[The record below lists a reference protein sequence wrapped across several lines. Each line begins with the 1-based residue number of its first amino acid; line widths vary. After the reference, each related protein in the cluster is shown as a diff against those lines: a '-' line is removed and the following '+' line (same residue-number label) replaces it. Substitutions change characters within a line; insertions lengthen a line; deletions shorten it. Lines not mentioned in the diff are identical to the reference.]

1 MKNLILILLFM
12 GSFLA
17 KSQYLIEDN
26 DITENSNEFGKAKI
40 SFDLNNPLEFY
51 RLKCENAVYAQFP
64 GGENAFRQTLLKNM
78 RGYLDT
84 GFYSV
89 NGTFELIINISKN
102 GNLQRLELKPEV
114 PNSNL
119 LYRDIELALRKMNPK
134 FTPANCNG
142 SPVDSKLRQKINFRT
157 ESFDL

>member
-1 MKNLILILLFM
+1 MKNFLILLLF
-12 GSFLA
+12 SATLLQA
-17 KSQYLIEDN
+17 QYLVEDN
-26 DITENSNEFGKAKI
+26 DISENTTEAGKIAI
-40 SFDLNNPLEFY
+40 SYDMNNPLEFY
-51 RLKCENAVYAQFP
+51 RLKCDNAVYSQFP
-64 GGENAFRQTLLKNM
+64 GGENGFKQTLLKNM
-78 RGYLDT
+78 RSYLDT

-134 FTPANCNG
+134 FTPATCNG

>member
-1 MKNLILILLFM
+1 MKNLLMLLLF
-12 GSFLA
+12 SATFVQA
-17 KSQYLIEDN
+17 QYLVEDN
-26 DITENSNEFGKAKI
+26 DISENTTEAGKIAI
-40 SFDLNNPLEFY
+40 SYDMNNPLEFY
-51 RLKCENAVYAQFP
+51 RLKCDNAVYSQFP
-64 GGENAFRQTLLKNM
+64 GGENGFKQTLLKNM
-78 RGYLDT
+78 RSYLDT

-102 GNLQRLELKPEV
+102 GNRQGIQLKPEV

-134 FTPANCNG
+134 FTPATCNG

>member
-1 MKNLILILLFM
+1 MKKLALLFILSC
-12 GSFLA
+12 SFLNA
-17 KSQYLIEDN
+17 QYLVEDN
-26 DITENSNEFGKAKI
+26 DISENTTEGGKLAI
-40 SFDLNNPLEFY
+40 SYDINNPLEFY

-89 NGTFELIINISKN
+89 NGTFELIINIIKN

>member
-1 MKNLILILLFM
+1 MLLLF
-12 GSFLA
+12 SATFVQA
-17 KSQYLIEDN
+17 QYLVEDN
-26 DITENSNEFGKAKI
+26 DISENTTEAGKIAI
-40 SFDLNNPLEFY
+40 SYDMNNPLEFY
-51 RLKCENAVYAQFP
+51 RLKCDNAVYSQFP
-64 GGENAFRQTLLKNM
+64 GGENGFKQTLLKNM
-78 RGYLDT
+78 RSYLDT

-134 FTPANCNG
+134 FTPATCNV

>member
-1 MKNLILILLFM
+1 MKNLLMLLLF
-12 GSFLA
+12 SATFA
-17 KSQYLIEDN
+17 QAQYLVEDN
-26 DITENSNEFGKAKI
+26 DISENTTEAGKIAI
-40 SFDLNNPLEFY
+40 SYDMNNPLEFY
-51 RLKCENAVYAQFP
+51 RLKCDNAVYSQFP
-64 GGENAFRQTLLKNM
+64 GGENGFKQTLLKNM
-78 RGYLDT
+78 RSYLDT

-134 FTPANCNG
+134 FTPATCNG

>member
-1 MKNLILILLFM
+1 MKNFLILLLF
-12 GSFLA
+12 SATFVQA
-17 KSQYLIEDN
+17 QYLVEDN
-26 DITENSNEFGKAKI
+26 DISENTTEAGKIAI
-40 SFDLNNPLEFY
+40 SYDMNNPLEFY
-51 RLKCENAVYAQFP
+51 RLKCDNAVYSQFP
-64 GGENAFRQTLLKNM
+64 GGENGFKQTLLKNM
-78 RGYLDT
+78 RSYLDT

-134 FTPANCNG
+134 FTPATCNG

>member
-1 MKNLILILLFM
+1 MLLLF
-12 GSFLA
+12 SATFVQA
-17 KSQYLIEDN
+17 QYLVEDN
-26 DITENSNEFGKAKI
+26 DISENTTEAGKIAI
-40 SFDLNNPLEFY
+40 SYDMNNPLEFY
-51 RLKCENAVYAQFP
+51 RLKCDNAVYSQFP
-64 GGENAFRQTLLKNM
+64 GSENGFKQTLLKNM
-78 RGYLDT
+78 RSYLDT

-102 GNLQRLELKPEV
+102 GNRQGIQLKPEV

-134 FTPANCNG
+134 FTPATCNG

>member
-1 MKNLILILLFM
+1 MKNLLMLLLF
-12 GSFLA
+12 SATFLQA
-17 KSQYLIEDN
+17 QYLVEDN
-26 DITENSNEFGKAKI
+26 DISENTTEAGKIAI
-40 SFDLNNPLEFY
+40 SYDMNNPLEFY
-51 RLKCENAVYAQFP
+51 RLKCDNAVYSQFP
-64 GGENAFRQTLLKNM
+64 GSENGFKQTLLKNM
-78 RGYLDT
+78 RSYLDT

-102 GNLQRLELKPEV
+102 GNRQGIQLKPEV

-134 FTPANCNG
+134 FTPATCNG

>member
-1 MKNLILILLFM
+1 MKNFLIFLLF
-12 GSFLA
+12 SATLLQA
-17 KSQYLIEDN
+17 QYLVEDN
-26 DITENSNEFGKAKI
+26 DISENTTEAGKIAI
-40 SFDLNNPLEFY
+40 SYDMNNPLEFY
-51 RLKCENAVYAQFP
+51 RLKCDNAVYSQFH
-64 GGENAFRQTLLKNM
+64 GGENGFKQTLLKNM
-78 RGYLDT
+78 RSYLDT

-102 GNLQRLELKPEV
+102 GNLQSMELKPEV

-134 FTPANCNG
+134 FTPATCNG

>member
-1 MKNLILILLFM
+1 MKNFLILSLFSATLLQ
-12 GSFLA
+12 A
-17 KSQYLIEDN
+17 QYLVEDN
-26 DITENSNEFGKAKI
+26 DISENTTEAGKLAI
-40 SFDLNNPLEFY
+40 SYDLNNPLEFY
-51 RLKCENAVYAQFP
+51 RLKCDNAVYSQFP
-64 GGENAFRQTLLKNM
+64 GGENGFKQTLLKNM
-78 RGYLDT
+78 RSYLDT

-134 FTPANCNG
+134 FTPATCNG

>member
-1 MKNLILILLFM
+1 MKNLLMLLLF
-12 GSFLA
+12 SATFVQA
-17 KSQYLIEDN
+17 QYLVEDN
-26 DITENSNEFGKAKI
+26 DISENTTEAGKIAI
-40 SFDLNNPLEFY
+40 SYDMNNPLEFY
-51 RLKCENAVYAQFP
+51 RLKCDNAVYSQFP
-64 GGENAFRQTLLKNM
+64 GGENGFKQTLLKNM
-78 RGYLDT
+78 RSYLDT

-134 FTPANCNG
+134 FTPATCNG